1 MSIDRISKSELLA
14 NYDTFLFDA
23 DGVLW
28 TGDIPVPG
36 AIEWI
41 NSLLD
46 DKSKKVFVLTNNS
59 TKTLEQYMKKIDR
72 LGFGHLERDNVISPA
87 IVLADYLKSQP
98 EKFGGEPVYLIG
110 TESLKATLETDGGV
124 KCFGTG
130 PDSIR
135 DHTDGDFIH
144 RMDSSIQP
152 KAVVCSYDAHFSYPK
167 IMKASNFL
175 QDPNVEY
182 LVTNQDY
189 TFPGPFPGVVIPGS
203 GATSASVTAVTGRD
217 PKVFGKPHKPMADFL
232 LRRAHVDPKRTVMF
246 GDRLDTDIM
255 FGNANGFASVWMPT
269 GIHTEEHVS
278 LAKKI
283 GQLDRVPKQLSV
295 TQRQCQNESEGPQ
308 KQGWI
313 SKLLK
318 GDQMDP
324 SAWQKQSHSSLL
336 SNSELMYEF
345 MTHNYRPGE
354 QDAYLDAFGKY
365 KTELNAKRPSIELVG
380 SWTVAFGRTRDQA
393 IHLWRHNKGYEDV
406 DSSISLHGKDSSIR
420 AADKDVAKICGRR
433 KNLIVKSFS
442 YWREPEQRPPNHVYD
457 LRSYVLQP
465 GTMIDWASAWAKGI
479 QYRREANQDVG
490 GFFAQVGQLY
500 VVYHIWAYPSMSD
513 RNDTRHAT
521 WAKPGWDA
529 TVAYTVPLIKKMQ
542 SKILTP
548 TKYSQLE

>member
-1 MSIDRISKSELLA
+1 MTIDRISKEELLA

-28 TGDIPVPG
+28 TGEIPVPG
-36 AIEWI
+36 AIEWL
-41 NSLLD
+41 NLLLD
-46 DKSKKVFVLTNNS
+46 DKTKKVFVLTNNS
-59 TKTLEQYMKKIDR
+59 TKTLDQYMKKIEK
-72 LGFGHLERDNVISPA
+72 LGFGRLGSDNVISPA
-87 IVLADYLKSQP
+87 IVLAEYLQSNP
-98 EKFGGEPVYLIG
+98 GKFAKEYVYLIG
-110 TESLKATLETDGGV
+110 TENLRATLENDGGV

-144 RMDSSIQP
+144 HVDMSLTP

-167 IMKASNFL
+167 IMKAANFL

-189 TFPGPFPGVVIPGS
+189 TFPGPVPGVVIPGS
-203 GATSASVTAVTGRD
+203 GATSAAVTAVTGRE
-217 PKVFGKPHKPMADFL
+217 PTVFGKPHKPMADFL
-232 LRRAHVDPKRTVMF
+232 LRRAQVDPKRTVMF

-255 FGNANGFASVWMPT
+255 FGNANG
-269 GIHTEEHVS
+269 
-278 LAKKI
+278 
-283 GQLDRVPKQLSV
+283 QLSI
-295 TQRQCQNESEGPQ
+295 TPRQQNESEEPPQ

-318 GDQMDP
+318 GQHVDP
-324 SAWQKQSHSSLL
+324 SSWQKQSHSSLL

-354 QDAYLDAFGKY
+354 QEAYLDAFGKY
-365 KTELNAKRPSIELVG
+365 KQEMNVKNPSIELVG
-380 SWTVAFGRTRDQA
+380 SWTCSFGRTRDQA

-406 DSSISLHGKDSSIR
+406 DSSIALHGKDSGIR
-420 AADKDVAKICGRR
+420 AADNDVAKLCGRR

-529 TVAYTVPLIKKMQ
+529 TVANTVPLIKKMQ
-542 SKILTP
+542 SKILVP
-548 TKYSQLE
+548 TRFSQLE